1 MLIKR
6 KSAISGIERCRDIP
20 VNPED
25 FAMWQK
31 GYGNVQ
37 DLMPYLNDSDREFI
51 LSGITD
57 DEWDGAFSEEIE
69 EIIAWSFRGNN
80 KEAAF

>member
-6 KSAISGIERCRDIP
+6 KSVISGIERVRNIP

-25 FAMWQK
+25 YVLWES
-31 GYGNVQ
+31 GVVNIQ
-37 DLMPYLNDSDREFI
+37 DIMPYLNDSDREFI

-57 DEWDGAFSEEIE
+57 EEWDSAFSEQIE
-69 EIIAWSFRGNN
+69 NIVSDSFY
-80 KEAAF
+80 EEPAF